1 MSSFTSHIS
10 VVISLYTTLSG
21 VGHSSMS
28 FPYTLTG
35 SNDESASQIQTSR
48 TLSPYVSLSS
58 LRGFSHKSS
67 SSNEILE
74 KSTTVLTT
82 TPSLVVPSSHQASF
96 STITQELLSSYT
108 TATLSSVIPII
119 LSSDQLSSH
128 TTKSSSTV
136 ATITPSNI
144 SSSYTTASLTSTV
157 LTITPLYILSSYT
170 AASLTSTVL
179 TITPLY
185 ILSSYTAASSTSTT
199 PTIASSSICESRR
212 TSSLLAITTTLSF
225 HSLSSFKTGT
235 SLSSVVTTFPS
246 AFVPSHTLSS
256 TLSFPTI
263 SSSVEFFTSPSKV
276 IPIQSSPI
284 STLDQLSYS
293 ETTKLTSST
302 AATMTSSPYLPLSY
316 TTVTSTSLSSSFT
329 VTTTPSFHSLSFN
342 KTDTSASTIVATT
355 LSSEV
360 RVPYNSSALLPPG
373 FTNPS
378 LSYLSLRH
386 QPTSLSNLVT
396 TYPLSHPTLSPAKTA
411 SLSVFP
417 SSYYTPTSP
426 LNVDSVTTSL
436 HSLASD
442 TISTLPPLA
451 TDYASSYYNTTMP
464 SSAITTHS
472 PDAPSSYNKL
482 VSLPVTTTTPSSL
495 QRFYPTT
502 TSAKSLSE
510 SSLAAYKTFSLPFLS
525 SSIASSQTSF
535 SSDLSMLVHST
546 GSSIS
551 RTLKKMSSQTPWFN
565 RPSYTSR
572 QSPRTTAAS
581 IDISGNYFVVYYKFL
596 RIASWRDQK
605 LTSNLLLVWIYISV
619 ICPGA
624 ILSSLSLH
632 IALKNHAKCKANITR
647 IWNI

>member
-10 VVISLYTTLSG
+10 VVISPYTTLSD

-48 TLSPYVSLSS
+48 TLSPYMSLSS
-58 LRGFSHKSS
+58 LRGFPHKSS

-96 STITQELLSSYT
+96 STITQEVLSSYT

-128 TTKSSSTV
+128 TTKSSSTF

-170 AASLTSTVL
+170 AAS
-179 TITPLY
+179 
-185 ILSSYTAASSTSTT
+185 STSTAL
-199 PTIASSSICESRR
+199 TIASSSICESRR
-212 TSSLLAITTTLSF
+212 TSSSLAITTTLSF

-263 SSSVEFFTSPSKV
+263 SSSVEFLTSPSKV

-284 STLDQLSYS
+284 STLDQLSYYQ
-293 ETTKLTSST
+293 TTKLTSST

-316 TTVTSTSLSSSFT
+316 TTVASTSLSSSFT

-396 TYPLSHPTLSPAKTA
+396 THPLSHPTLSPVKTA

-436 HSLASD
+436 HSLTSD
-442 TISTLPPLA
+442 TISTLLPLV

-482 VSLPVTTTTPSSL
+482 ASLPVTTTTPSSL

-510 SSLAAYKTFSLPFLS
+510 SSLGAYKTFSLPFLS
-525 SSIASSQTSF
+525 SSIASSQTS

-551 RTLKKMSSQTPWFN
+551 RTLTKMSSQTSWFN
-565 RPSYTSR
+565 RPSYASR

-581 IDISGNYFVVYYKFL
+581 TDISGNYFVVYYKFL

-605 LTSNLLLVWIYISV
+605 LTTNLLLVWVYISV

-624 ILSSLSLH
+624 ILSCLSLH